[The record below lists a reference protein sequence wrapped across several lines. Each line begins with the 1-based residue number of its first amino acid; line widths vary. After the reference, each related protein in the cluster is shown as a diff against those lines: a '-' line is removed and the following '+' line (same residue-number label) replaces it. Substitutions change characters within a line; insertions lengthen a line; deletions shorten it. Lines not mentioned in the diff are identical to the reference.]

1 MYEDALEF
9 CHFALYIDKDHV
21 KSLYRKA
28 KALAYMF
35 QFEESKF
42 ILKSI
47 NYEIQFVEELEDQ
60 RNGDYYQVIADVD
73 SFMKQDKIL
82 NYLDGV
88 EVKMTKDKGRG
99 VFASKNLKR
108 GELLIVE
115 KAIAQSV

>member
-1 MYEDALEF
+1 
-9 CHFALYIDKDHV
+9 
-21 KSLYRKA
+21 
-28 KALAYMF
+28 
-35 QFEESKF
+35 
-42 ILKSI
+42 
-47 NYEIQFVEELEDQ
+47 
-60 RNGDYYQVIADVD
+60 
-73 SFMKQDKIL
+73 MKQDKIL